1 MGSRYSARRSTENGK
16 PIVGKPNVG
25 GRDIDRTDYAFAA
38 QVYPKSGKAPPKPRR
53 KGRKV

>member
-1 MGSRYSARRSTENGK
+1 MGSRYSARRSTQNGK

-25 GRDIDRTDYAFAA
+25 GRDIDRTDYAFSA
-38 QVYPKSGKAPPKPRR
+38 QVYPKSVKAPPKPRR